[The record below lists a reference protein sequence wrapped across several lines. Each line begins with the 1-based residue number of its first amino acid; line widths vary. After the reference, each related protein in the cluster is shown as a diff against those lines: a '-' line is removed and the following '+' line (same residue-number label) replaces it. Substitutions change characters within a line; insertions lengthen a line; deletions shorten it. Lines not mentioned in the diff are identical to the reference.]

1 MKTTKL
7 QKLARFAYQLE
18 TLNKLARAVRRINTN
33 ACNFGISKASETRRN
48 NLESKAAEI
57 AKEFGLQIHCQR
69 DPRGAALYLVDS
81 SCFTSYKTTSGATV
95 RDCNSYT
102 NGIALG

>member
-7 QKLARFAYQLE
+7 QKLARFACRLE
-18 TLNKLARAVRRINTN
+18 QLNKIARTVRRINTN
-33 ACNFGISKASETRRN
+33 ACNFEISKASETRRD

-57 AKEFGLQIHCQR
+57 AKEFGLKIHCQR
-69 DPRGAALYLVDS
+69 DPRGAALYLVDN
-81 SCFTSYKTTSGATV
+81 SCYASYKTASGATV
-95 RDCNSYT
+95 RDCNAYT